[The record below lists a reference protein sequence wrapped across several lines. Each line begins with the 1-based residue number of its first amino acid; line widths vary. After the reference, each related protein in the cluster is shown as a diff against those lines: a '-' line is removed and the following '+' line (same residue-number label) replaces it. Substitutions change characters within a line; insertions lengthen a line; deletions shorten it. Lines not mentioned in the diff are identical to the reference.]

1 MGSHLLIIFVFK
13 QKQKYSK
20 KIQKTPTV
28 KMSALLNLVDQNADT
43 LQQMALL
50 AYVKDPEV
58 GEPFLEAIT
67 TYKVGKSVWKVVS
80 QEDKI
85 DKAREEC
92 ILNVSAYV
100 KNNPRARPNEI
111 QKKVQDEIEIFKAK
125 IQ

>member
-1 MGSHLLIIFVFK
+1 MGKK
-13 QKQKYSK
+13 QKR
-20 KIQKTPTV
+20 KIQGFDRKGSQIIIEIKAV
-28 KMSALLNLVDQNADT
+28 KMAALLNLVDQNADT

-67 TYKVGKSVWKVVS
+67 TYKVAKSTWKLVS

-85 DKAREEC
+85 EQARNDC

-100 KNNPRARPNEI
+100 KANPRARPNEI
-111 QKKVQDEIEIFKAK
+111 QKKVQEEIEIFKAK

>member
-1 MGSHLLIIFVFK
+1 MGIIFAFKVK
-13 QKQKYSK
+13 QKQIYSK
-20 KIQKTPTV
+20 KNKKSPTV
-28 KMSALLNLVDQNADT
+28 KMAALLNLVDQNADT

-67 TYKVGKSVWKVVS
+67 TYKVGKSVWKLVS
-80 QEDKI
+80 KEDKI

>member
-1 MGSHLLIIFVFK
+1 LIIFVFK
-13 QKQKYSK
+13 VKQKQIYSK
-20 KIQKTPTV
+20 KNKKSPAV

-50 AYVKDPEV
+50 AYVKDPEL

-85 DKAREEC
+85 EQARNDC
-92 ILNVSAYV
+92 ILNVAAYV
-100 KNNPRARPNEI
+100 KANPRARPMEI

>member
-1 MGSHLLIIFVFK
+1 MGIIFAFKVK

-20 KIQKTPTV
+20 KNQKSTTV

-50 AYVKDPEV
+50 AYVKDPEL

-67 TYKVGKSVWKVVS
+67 TYKVAKSVWKVVS

-85 DKAREEC
+85 EQARNDC
-92 ILNVSAYV
+92 ILNVAAYV
-100 KNNPRARPNEI
+100 KANPRARPMEI